1 VAPALPEIS
10 VEELKEKRE
19 RGDRV
24 TVLDVREP
32 HETQISDLEGSV
44 KVPLGTLPANLNRF
58 SKDDE
63 IVVYCRTGGRSAQ
76 AVEFL
81 RAAGFEKAKNL
92 TGGINRWAERID
104 PEMRRY

>member
-1 VAPALPEIS
+1 MAPAIPEIS
-10 VEELKEKRE
+10 VEELKEKRD
-19 RGDRV
+19 RGDRF
-24 TVLDVREP
+24 TLIDVREP
-32 HETQISDLEGSV
+32 HETQISDLPGSV
-44 KVPLGTLPANLNRF
+44 KVPLATLPASLDRF

>member
-1 VAPALPEIS
+1 VAPAIPEIS
-10 VEELKEKRE
+10 VEELKEKRD
-19 RGDRV
+19 RGDRF
-24 TVLDVREP
+24 TLIDVREP
-32 HETQISDLEGSV
+32 PETQISDLGGSV
-44 KVPLGTLPANLNRF
+44 KVPLGTLPASLDRF
-58 SKDDE
+58 AKDEE

-81 RAAGFEKAKNL
+81 RAAGFEKARNL